1 MRRSERMDE
10 RMCEEMCEEMCEK
23 ERRWERKYVKARGRQ
38 PFIEYEAPGKPQRTT
53 SGMYRFA

>member
-1 MRRSERMDE
+1 MDE

-38 PFIEYEAPGKPQRTT
+38 PFIEYEAPCKPRRTT
-53 SGMYRFA
+53 SGMCRFA